1 MSKMSSKLKLL
12 VKQAGWRDR
21 FEVADSSLPDAT
33 PVGLSGKE
41 GTGGGVAPPFDC
53 ANPCA
58 MTSLEMLDSGFATL
72 PALVRAH
79 AAERPDAVAAADA
92 ERRLTW
98 SDLDRLTDRIA
109 ARLQRDGLVKG
120 DRTAIA
126 GLNSVEQ
133 MAVILGTLRA
143 GGVAGLI
150 TNSATGEQMAA
161 MIADT
166 GARHLFLD
174 TAAKASLDGQDIAA
188 SELIAMDGG
197 DAGTPLTDWIAPADA
212 APQPAAIGPDD
223 GFNIIY
229 SSGTT
234 GTPKGIIHSHA
245 MRWQHIQRGAPAY
258 GPNAVTI
265 LSTPLYSN
273 TTMASFMPTVGSGG
287 RVVLMKKFDAR
298 GFLELAERERATN
311 CMLVP
316 VQYRRIMALDDFDR
330 FDLSSFVMK
339 YCTSAPFPAALKADV
354 LKRWPGGLVEIYGMT
369 EGGAAFILEAHQFPD
384 KLHTVGKPAP
394 GHVAKVIDEDGN
406 ELPQGSVGEIVGRS
420 PAMMTGYNNRPDAT
434 KAMHWYDS
442 EGQLFYRHGD
452 IGRIDEDGF
461 LTLMDRAKDMIIS
474 GGFNIFPS
482 DLEAILLAD
491 ERVVE
496 AAVVGMPSEEW
507 GETPVAFVV
516 LKPGADAESVRET
529 CNAKVGKTQRL
540 SAIRQVD
547 ELPRSPIGKVLK
559 RELRDA
565 HGG

>member
-1 MSKMSSKLKLL
+1 
-12 VKQAGWRDR
+12 
-21 FEVADSSLPDAT
+21 
-33 PVGLSGKE
+33 
-41 GTGGGVAPPFDC
+41 
-53 ANPCA
+53 
-58 MTSLEMLDSGFATL
+58 MTSIELLDSAFATL
-72 PALVRAH
+72 PDLVRAH
-79 AAERPDAVAAADA
+79 AAERPDAVAAADPA
-92 ERRLTW
+92 RRLSW
-98 SDLDRLTDRIA
+98 SELDQMVDRIA
-109 ARLQRDGLVKG
+109 ARLRQDGLAKG

-174 TAAKASLDGQDIAA
+174 SAASASLEGQTVTA
-188 SELIAMDGG
+188 SDRIAMDGSDVG
-197 DAGTPLTDWIAPADA
+197 VALDEWMAPAGTT
-212 APQPAAIGPDD
+212 PAAVAIDPLD

-234 GTPKGIIHSHA
+234 GTPKGIVHSHA
-245 MRWQHIQRGAPAY
+245 MRWQHIQRGVPAY
-258 GPNAVTI
+258 GPDAVTI

-273 TTMASFMPTVGSGG
+273 TTMASFLPTVGSGG
-287 RVVLMKKFDAR
+287 QVVLMKKFDAR

-311 CMLVP
+311 TMLVP

-339 YCTSAPFPAALKADV
+339 YCTSAPFAAALKADV

-394 GHVAKVIDEDGN
+394 GHIAKVIDEEGQ

-434 KAMHWYDS
+434 KAMHW
-442 EGQLFYRHGD
+442 H
-452 IGRIDEDGF
+452 
-461 LTLMDRAKDMIIS
+461 
-474 GGFNIFPS
+474 
-482 DLEAILLAD
+482 
-491 ERVVE
+491 
-496 AAVVGMPSEEW
+496 
-507 GETPVAFVV
+507 
-516 LKPGADAESVRET
+516 DAEGISSIVMAT
-529 CNAKVGKTQRL
+529 
-540 SAIRQVD
+540 SAALTRTV
-547 ELPRSPIGKVLK
+547 S
-559 RELRDA
+559 
-565 HGG
+565 

>member
-1 MSKMSSKLKLL
+1 
-12 VKQAGWRDR
+12 
-21 FEVADSSLPDAT
+21 
-33 PVGLSGKE
+33 
-41 GTGGGVAPPFDC
+41 
-53 ANPCA
+53 
-58 MTSLEMLDSGFATL
+58 MTSIEMLESDFATL
-72 PALVRAH
+72 PDLVRTH
-79 AAERPDAVAAADA
+79 ARERPADIAAADA
-92 ERRLTW
+92 ERRLSW
-98 SDLDRLTDRIA
+98 SELDMMMDRIA
-109 ARLQRDGLVKG
+109 ARLQQDGFKKG
-120 DRTAIA
+120 DRTAVA

-133 MAVILGTLRA
+133 MAAILGTLRA

-174 TAAKASLDGQDIAA
+174 SSAAVSLAGQTVTAPDRIAIDG
-188 SELIAMDGG
+188 S
-197 DAGTPLTDWIAPADA
+197 DAGTPLAGWIAPEAT
-212 APQPAAIGPDD
+212 APTPVEIGPLD

-234 GTPKGIIHSHA
+234 GTPKGIVHSHA

-258 GPNAVTI
+258 GPAAVTI

-287 RVVLMKKFDAR
+287 QVVLMKKFDAH

-311 CMLVP
+311 TMLVP
-316 VQYRRIMALDDFDR
+316 VLYRRIMALDDFDR

-339 YCTSAPFPAALKADV
+339 YCTSAPFPAPLKADV
-354 LKRWPGGLVEIYGMT
+354 LARWPGGLVEIYGMT

-394 GHVAKVIDEDGN
+394 GHIAKVIDEEGN
-406 ELPQGSVGEIVGRS
+406 ELPQGEVGEIVGRS

-434 KAMHWYDS
+434 KAMHWHD
-442 EGQLFYRHGD
+442 GDGNLFYRHGD
-452 IGRIDEDGF
+452 IGRIDADGF

-482 DLEAILLAD
+482 DLEGILLAD
-491 ERVVE
+491 DRVVE

-516 LKPGADAESVRET
+516 LKGDADAESVRAD
-529 CNAKVGKTQRL
+529 CNARVGKTQRL
-540 SAIRQVD
+540 SAITQVD

-565 HGG
+565 YSA

>member
-1 MSKMSSKLKLL
+1 
-12 VKQAGWRDR
+12 
-21 FEVADSSLPDAT
+21 
-33 PVGLSGKE
+33 
-41 GTGGGVAPPFDC
+41 
-53 ANPCA
+53 
-58 MTSLEMLDSGFATL
+58 MTSSDLLAGDFATL
-72 PALVRAH
+72 SDLVHAH
-79 AAERPDAVAAADA
+79 AGERPDAVAAADPV
-92 ERRLTW
+92 RRLTW
-98 SDLDRLTDRIA
+98 SELDAMVDRIA
-109 ARLQRDGLVKG
+109 ARLQAGGFAKG

-133 MAVILGTLRA
+133 MAAILGTLRA

-174 TAAKASLDGQDIAA
+174 SAASASLDGQTVTA
-188 SELIAMDGG
+188 SERIAMDGSG
-197 DAGTPLTDWIAPADA
+197 VGVALGEWMAPAGA
-212 APQPAAIGPDD
+212 KPEPVAVLPED

-234 GTPKGIIHSHA
+234 GTPKGIVHSHA

-258 GPNAVTI
+258 GPGAVTI

-287 RVVLMKKFDAR
+287 QVVLMKKFDAR

-311 CMLVP
+311 TMLVP
-316 VQYRRIMALDDFDR
+316 VQYRRIMALEDFDR

-394 GHVAKVIDEDGN
+394 GHIAKVIDEAGN
-406 ELPQGSVGEIVGRS
+406 ELPQGEVGEVVGRS

-434 KAMHWYDS
+434 KAMHWHDA
-442 EGQLFYRHGD
+442 EGHLFYRHGD

-482 DLEAILLAD
+482 DLEAILIAD

-516 LKPGADAESVRET
+516 LKDGADAESVRAD

-540 SAIRQVD
+540 SAIRVVD

-559 RELRDA
+559 RELRNA
-565 HGG
+565 HAG

>member
-1 MSKMSSKLKLL
+1 
-12 VKQAGWRDR
+12 
-21 FEVADSSLPDAT
+21 
-33 PVGLSGKE
+33 
-41 GTGGGVAPPFDC
+41 
-53 ANPCA
+53 
-58 MTSLEMLDSGFATL
+58 MTSIELLDSAFATL
-72 PALVRAH
+72 PDLVRAH
-79 AAERPDAVAAADA
+79 AAERPDAVAAADPA
-92 ERRLTW
+92 RRLSW
-98 SDLDRLTDRIA
+98 SELDQMADRIA
-109 ARLQRDGLVKG
+109 ARLQQDGLAKG

-174 TAAKASLDGQDIAA
+174 SAASASLEGQTVTA
-188 SELIAMDGG
+188 SDCIAMDGSDVG
-197 DAGTPLTDWIAPADA
+197 VALVEWMAPAGTT
-212 APQPAAIGPDD
+212 PAAVPIDPLD

-234 GTPKGIIHSHA
+234 GTPKGIVHSHA
-245 MRWQHIQRGAPAY
+245 MRWQHIQRGVPAY
-258 GPNAVTI
+258 GPDAVTI

-273 TTMASFMPTVGSGG
+273 TTMASFLPTVGSGG
-287 RVVLMKKFDAR
+287 QVVLMKKFDAR

-311 CMLVP
+311 TMLVP
-316 VQYRRIMALDDFDR
+316 VQYRRIMALEDFDR

-339 YCTSAPFPAALKADV
+339 YCTSAPFAAALKADV

-394 GHVAKVIDEDGN
+394 GHVAKVIDEEGQ

-434 KAMHWYDS
+434 KAMHWHDA
-442 EGQLFYRHGD
+442 EGNLFYRHGD
-452 IGRIDEDGF
+452 IGRFDEDGF

-516 LKPGADAESVRET
+516 LKPDADAESVRAD

-540 SAIRQVD
+540 SAITTVD

-565 HGG
+565 YAR

>member
-1 MSKMSSKLKLL
+1 
-12 VKQAGWRDR
+12 
-21 FEVADSSLPDAT
+21 
-33 PVGLSGKE
+33 
-41 GTGGGVAPPFDC
+41 
-53 ANPCA
+53 
-58 MTSLEMLDSGFATL
+58 MTSIELLDSAFATL
-72 PALVRAH
+72 PDLVRAH
-79 AAERPDAVAAADA
+79 AAERPDAVAAADPA
-92 ERRLTW
+92 RRLSW
-98 SDLDRLTDRIA
+98 SELDQMADRIA
-109 ARLQRDGLVKG
+109 ARLQQDGLAKG

-133 MAVILGTLRA
+133 IAVILGTLRA

-174 TAAKASLDGQDIAA
+174 SAASASLEGQTVTA
-188 SELIAMDGG
+188 SDRIAMDGSDVG
-197 DAGTPLTDWIAPADA
+197 VALVEWMAPAGTT
-212 APQPAAIGPDD
+212 PAAVPIDPLD

-234 GTPKGIIHSHA
+234 GTPKGIVHSHA
-245 MRWQHIQRGAPAY
+245 MRWQHIQRGVPAY
-258 GPNAVTI
+258 GPDAVTI

-273 TTMASFMPTVGSGG
+273 TTMASFLPTVGSGG
-287 RVVLMKKFDAR
+287 QVVLMKKFDAR

-311 CMLVP
+311 TMLVP
-316 VQYRRIMALDDFDR
+316 VQYRRIMALKDFDR

-339 YCTSAPFPAALKADV
+339 YCTSAPFAAALKADV

-394 GHVAKVIDEDGN
+394 GHVAKVIDEEGQ

-434 KAMHWYDS
+434 KAMHWHDA
-442 EGQLFYRHGD
+442 EGNLFYRHGD
-452 IGRIDEDGF
+452 IGRFDEDGF

-516 LKPGADAESVRET
+516 LKPGTDAESVRAD

-540 SAIRQVD
+540 SAITTVD

-565 HGG
+565 YAR

>member
-1 MSKMSSKLKLL
+1 
-12 VKQAGWRDR
+12 
-21 FEVADSSLPDAT
+21 
-33 PVGLSGKE
+33 
-41 GTGGGVAPPFDC
+41 
-53 ANPCA
+53 
-58 MTSLEMLDSGFATL
+58 MLDGTFATL
-72 PALVRAH
+72 PDLVRAH

-92 ERRLTW
+92 EQRLSW
-98 SDLDRLTDRIA
+98 SELDQLTDRIA
-109 ARLQRDGLVKG
+109 ARLQEDGFAKG

-143 GGVAGLI
+143 GGVAGLV
-150 TNSATGEQMAA
+150 TNSATGAQMAA

-174 TAAKASLDGQDIAA
+174 STAKASLDGQAITA
-188 SELIAMDGG
+188 SDLVAMDGS
-197 DAGTPLTDWIAPADA
+197 DAGTPLDAWLSLAGTKPAPVD
-212 APQPAAIGPDD
+212 IGPED

-234 GTPKGIIHSHA
+234 GTPKGIVHSHA

-287 RVVLMKKFDAR
+287 QVVLMKKFDAR

-316 VQYRRIMALDDFDR
+316 VQYRRIMALDDFGR

-339 YCTSAPFPAALKADV
+339 YCTSAPFPATLKADV
-354 LKRWPGGLVEIYGMT
+354 LERWPGGLVEIYGMT

-394 GHVAKVIDEDGN
+394 GHIAKVIDEEGK
-406 ELPQGSVGEIVGRS
+406 ELPQGSVGEVVGRS

-442 EGQLFYRHGD
+442 DGNLFYRHGD
-452 IGRIDEDGF
+452 IGRMDEDGF

-482 DLEAILLAD
+482 DLEAILIAD

-516 LKPGADAESVRET
+516 LKEGADAESVRAD

-540 SAIRQVD
+540 SAIRRVD

-565 HGG
+565 HAV

>member
-1 MSKMSSKLKLL
+1 
-12 VKQAGWRDR
+12 
-21 FEVADSSLPDAT
+21 
-33 PVGLSGKE
+33 
-41 GTGGGVAPPFDC
+41 
-53 ANPCA
+53 
-58 MTSLEMLDSGFATL
+58 MLDGTFATL
-72 PALVRAH
+72 PDLVRAH

-92 ERRLTW
+92 ERRLSW
-98 SDLDRLTDRIA
+98 SELDQLTDRIA
-109 ARLQRDGLVKG
+109 ARLQEDGFAKG

-143 GGVAGLI
+143 GGVAGLV
-150 TNSATGEQMAA
+150 TNSATGAQMAA

-174 TAAKASLDGQDIAA
+174 STARASLDGQAITA
-188 SELIAMDGG
+188 SDLVAMDGS
-197 DAGTPLTDWIAPADA
+197 DAGTPLDAWLSLAGTKPAPVD
-212 APQPAAIGPDD
+212 IGPED

-234 GTPKGIIHSHA
+234 GTPKGIVHSHA

-287 RVVLMKKFDAR
+287 QVVLMKKFDAR

-316 VQYRRIMALDDFDR
+316 VQYRRIMALDDFGR

-339 YCTSAPFPAALKADV
+339 YCTSAPFPATLKADV
-354 LKRWPGGLVEIYGMT
+354 LERWPGGLVEIYGMT

-394 GHVAKVIDEDGN
+394 GHIAKVIDEEGK
-406 ELPQGSVGEIVGRS
+406 ELPQGSVGEVVGRS

-442 EGQLFYRHGD
+442 DGNLFYRHGD
-452 IGRIDEDGF
+452 IGRMDEDGF

-482 DLEAILLAD
+482 DLEAILIAD

-516 LKPGADAESVRET
+516 LKEGADAESVRAD
-529 CNAKVGKTQRL
+529 CNTKVGKTQRL
-540 SAIRQVD
+540 SAIRRVD

-565 HGG
+565 HAV